1 MGKMKHNGVTPKQ
14 FAYSAV
20 VLEIENIFYNNTH
33 GIDELPD
40 AFRRRVRKH
49 LAILRERLLIAAYL
63 ESHTHLPTELEKE
76 QKRLDHRKD

>member
-14 FAYSAV
+14 YAYSAV
-20 VLEIENIFYNNTH
+20 GLEIENIFYNETH
-33 GIDELPD
+33 DVDKLPD

-63 ESHTHLPTELEKE
+63 ESHTHLPTEFAKE
-76 QKRLDHRKD
+76 QKRLDQRKD